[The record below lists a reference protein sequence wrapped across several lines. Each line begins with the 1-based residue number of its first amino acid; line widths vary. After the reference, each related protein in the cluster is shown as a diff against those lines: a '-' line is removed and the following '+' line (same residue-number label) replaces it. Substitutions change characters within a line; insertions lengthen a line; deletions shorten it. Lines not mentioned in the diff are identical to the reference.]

1 MYQLPVIGLNRITR
15 VSHENSVYFF
25 PLLVFNPQRQRPASG
40 PGRSNPDGKGTICSH
55 GPQGIP
61 ALEKLLSDDLYYIHS
76 NGSVDTKESFINS
89 IKTGERYYDNIEIED
104 ILVRIYG
111 NTGIINGVCTYYRTD
126 ASNLKLRYTNV
137 YVKDKRAGWQMVSW
151 QSFKME

>member
-1 MYQLPVIGLNRITR
+1 MRIPFIFFLFWYSILSASAQPAARDEVIRTEKER
-15 VSHENSVYFF
+15 FAAMV
-25 PLLVFNPQRQRPASG
+25 RK
-40 PGRSNPDGKGTICSH
+40 D
-55 GPQGIP
+55 IP